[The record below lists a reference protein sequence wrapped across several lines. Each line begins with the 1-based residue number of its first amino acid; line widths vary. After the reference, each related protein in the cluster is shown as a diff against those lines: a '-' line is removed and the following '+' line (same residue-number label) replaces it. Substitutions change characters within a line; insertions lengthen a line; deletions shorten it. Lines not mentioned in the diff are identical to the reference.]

1 MQEAPPGKPNEAS
14 YGNFAIPIL
23 CHDSKLKTPSTR
35 STRLFFPIPLFY
47 TLYMF
52 YMAIL
57 SIPLY
62 TLYTF
67 YTAIL
72 SHPLYTIYTF
82 YTAILPI
89 PQL

>member
-1 MQEAPPGKPNEAS
+1 M
-14 YGNFAIPIL
+14 L
-23 CHDSKLKTPSTR
+23 CHDTNPKTPSTR

-72 SHPLYTIYTF
+72 
-82 YTAILPI
+82 PI
-89 PQL
+89 PHL